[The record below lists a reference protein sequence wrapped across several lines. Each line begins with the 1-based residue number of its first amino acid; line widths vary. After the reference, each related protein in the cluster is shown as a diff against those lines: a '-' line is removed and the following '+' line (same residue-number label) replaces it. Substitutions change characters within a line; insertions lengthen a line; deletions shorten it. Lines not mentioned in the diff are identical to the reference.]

1 MIQTHLKSDKWQ
13 SSSRRHSASWSG
25 VGPTSENLEE
35 KEMSEPS
42 HSMFVRDIMSVN
54 VVTMPPDATIFDVAT
69 SMAKMDIGSIIIA
82 EKDRPLG
89 IITEAD
95 IVRRVIADEKDSKT
109 TVARNIMSSPI
120 IHVEPGTALTEAMR
134 VMARSNIRRVAVL
147 KNDSLAGIITS
158 RDLLRWSPELI
169 DILVESLRLR
179 SEGAKQEE
187 EDDDIAYGG
196 ECDSCG
202 EYSTELIEED
212 GEYLCENCRS

>member
-1 MIQTHLKSDKWQ
+1 MSD
-13 SSSRRHSASWSG
+13 
-25 VGPTSENLEE
+25 
-35 KEMSEPS
+35 PS

-82 EKDRPLG
+82 DKDRPLG

-95 IVRRVIADEKDSKT
+95 IVRRVIAEKKDT
-109 TVARNIMSSPI
+109 MNTVARDVMSTPI

-179 SEGAKQEE
+179 SEGAKQEDE
-187 EDDDIAYGG
+187 NDDIAYGG

-212 GEYLCENCRS
+212 GEYLCVNCRG

>member
-1 MIQTHLKSDKWQ
+1 MSD
-13 SSSRRHSASWSG
+13 
-25 VGPTSENLEE
+25 
-35 KEMSEPS
+35 PS

-69 SMAKMDIGSIIIA
+69 SMNKMDIGSIIISDR
-82 EKDRPLG
+82 DRPIG

-95 IVRRVIADEKDSKT
+95 IVRRVIADEKDAKT
-109 TVARNIMSSPI
+109 TAARDIMSSPI

-147 KNDSLAGIITS
+147 RNDSLAGIITS

-179 SEGAKQEE
+179 SEGAKYEDEDEE
-187 EDDDIAYGG
+187 IAYGG

>member
-1 MIQTHLKSDKWQ
+1 MSD
-13 SSSRRHSASWSG
+13 
-25 VGPTSENLEE
+25 
-35 KEMSEPS
+35 PS

-69 SMAKMDIGSIIIA
+69 SMSKMDIGSIIISD
-82 EKDRPLG
+82 KDRPLG

-95 IVRRVIADEKDSKT
+95 IVRRVIADEKDTKT
-109 TVARNIMSSPI
+109 TVARDVMSTPI

-169 DILVESLRLR
+169 DILVESLRL
-179 SEGAKQEE
+179 SNEGAKHDDEE
-187 EDDDIAYGG
+187 DIAYGG

-202 EYSTELIEED
+202 EYSTDLIDED

>member
-1 MIQTHLKSDKWQ
+1 
-13 SSSRRHSASWSG
+13 
-25 VGPTSENLEE
+25 
-35 KEMSEPS
+35 
-42 HSMFVRDIMSVN
+42 
-54 VVTMPPDATIFDVAT
+54 
-69 SMAKMDIGSIIIA
+69 
-82 EKDRPLG
+82 
-89 IITEAD
+89 
-95 IVRRVIADEKDSKT
+95 
-109 TVARNIMSSPI
+109 MSSPI

-179 SEGAKQEE
+179 SEGVK
-187 EDDDIAYGG
+187 EDVDDEDIAYGG

>member
-1 MIQTHLKSDKWQ
+1 MSD
-13 SSSRRHSASWSG
+13 
-25 VGPTSENLEE
+25 
-35 KEMSEPS
+35 PS

-54 VVTMPPDATIFDVAT
+54 VVTMSPDATVFEVAT
-69 SMAKMDIGSIIIA
+69 SMSKMDIGSIIITDK
-82 EKDRPLG
+82 ERPLG

-95 IVRRVIADEKDSKT
+95 IVKRVIANERDVKT
-109 TVARNIMSSPI
+109 TAAREVMSSPI
-120 IHVEPGTALTEAMR
+120 VHVEPGTALTEAMR

-179 SEGAKQEE
+179 SEGANQDA
-187 EDDDIAYGG
+187 EDDEAIAYGG

-202 EYSTELIEED
+202 EYSTELIDED
-212 GEYLCENCRS
+212 GEYLCQNCRS

>member
-1 MIQTHLKSDKWQ
+1 MSD
-13 SSSRRHSASWSG
+13 
-25 VGPTSENLEE
+25 
-35 KEMSEPS
+35 PS

-54 VVTMPPDATIFDVAT
+54 VVTMTPDATVLEVAT
-69 SMAKMDIGSIIIA
+69 SMTKMDISSMIIA
-82 EKDRPLG
+82 EQDRPIG

-95 IVRRVIADEKDSKT
+95 IVRRVITEKRDVQST
-109 TVARNIMSSPI
+109 AAREIMSSPI

-134 VMARSNIRRVAVL
+134 VMAKSNIRRVAVL

-179 SEGAKQEE
+179 SEGAKVEE
-187 EDDDIAYGG
+187 EDDRIAYGG

-202 EYSTELIEED
+202 EYSTDLLKED
-212 GEYLCENCRS
+212 SDYLCESCRS